1 MKLLDF
7 IFGLFKP
14 NHGFCKEF
22 PIHGVPALWVNG
34 EYLSFKE
41 WKFLTGLKRLPTDE
55 ELVADFTKMAKRTK
69 MKFGTILIY
78 KWSGMITTTR
88 TQINPGDT
96 PYLVKTEDIVSS
108 LFDLSFG
115 NSIRGVEFVG
125 SKMFYDI
132 VIYVE
137 ESKDGTTNITPLFMD
152 FIHGFMETKRSQFT
166 P

>member
-7 IFGLFKP
+7 IVGLFKP
-14 NHGFCKEF
+14 KHGFCKKLT
-22 PIHGVPALWVNG
+22 IHEVPALWVNG

-55 ELVADFTKMAKRTK
+55 ELVADFTKMVERTK

-88 TQINPGDT
+88 TRINPGDT
-96 PYLVKTEDIVSS
+96 PYPAKAENIIST

-125 SKMFYDI
+125 SAKFYDI
-132 VIYVE
+132 IIYVE

-152 FIHGFMETKRSQFT
+152 FINGFMENHRSKFT